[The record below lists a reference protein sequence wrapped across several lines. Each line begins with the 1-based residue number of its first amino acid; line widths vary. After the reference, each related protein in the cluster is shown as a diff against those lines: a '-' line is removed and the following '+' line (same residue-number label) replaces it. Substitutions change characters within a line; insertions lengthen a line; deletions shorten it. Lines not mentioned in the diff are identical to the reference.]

1 MLSRTFRPPPFQ
13 YTQTFIRVTSIPFA
27 FTIAAL
33 RKLLAGYHCQWCH
46 LLQASKARGDKSSR
60 GIHSQLIGLPEEIN
74 SCWQWWQPTN
84 GRMPQTVRRYRY
96 SNMQTGRDAEIGWFP
111 NQWWNNVPFAAPR
124 LPSPDQVWW
133 TANDFAT
140 HRLARA
146 YTISL
151 ESSFFLLSFIANR
164 VFSTWDWQTRF
175 QWMNKKKSN
184 FKILQQGSWPQ
195 SDPAT
200 SANVGQGP
208 RVGPLAPCY

>member
-1 MLSRTFRPPPFQ
+1 
-13 YTQTFIRVTSIPFA
+13 
-27 FTIAAL
+27 
-33 RKLLAGYHCQWCH
+33 
-46 LLQASKARGDKSSR
+46 
-60 GIHSQLIGLPEEIN
+60 
-74 SCWQWWQPTN
+74 
-84 GRMPQTVRRYRY
+84 
-96 SNMQTGRDAEIGWFP
+96 MQTGRDAEIGWFP

-175 QWMNKKKSN
+175 QWMNKKKTISRFFN
-184 FKILQQGSWPQ
+184 RGAGLNLIPQLLQMLVRDLGLARWPHATNRLVLRVAALSIWHHETVQLLASPEKQRDDKNWDILSCVCVC
-195 SDPAT
+195 T
-200 SANVGQGP
+200 STYVM
-208 RVGPLAPCY
+208 